1 MQNRASHPNI
11 TIARV
16 ATAFLERPEITAG
29 TRRNYQSHLSRF
41 VRRHGS
47 EPIGLMDRASVEEYL
62 QSLEG
67 LAYTT
72 HRAHQRSLK
81 ALFAYAVDRGYIERN
96 PVTGIPL
103 RKPDADKGEHYD
115 AETIRYFSEP
125 ELQLLF
131 AALQASNNVR
141 LKLLVVLLY
150 RTGCRVSEVL
160 GLNRA
165 DIDRKTHSFPVVGKG
180 NKVRTCYYAGLDADE
195 TDWAI
200 ALLSEY
206 LQYYHDGQHAALL
219 LAEDPVR
226 RRVGRLSYAQAIA
239 DWRNLVDAVPQLK
252 GSRLHDLRHTFG
264 TERVGI
270 MPIG

>member
-1 MQNRASHPNI
+1 
-11 TIARV
+11 
-16 ATAFLERPEITAG
+16 
-29 TRRNYQSHLSRF
+29 
-41 VRRHGS
+41 
-47 EPIGLMDRASVEEYL
+47 MD
-62 QSLEG
+62 
-67 LAYTT
+67 
-72 HRAHQRSLK
+72 
-81 ALFAYAVDRGYIERN
+81 
-96 PVTGIPL
+96 
-103 RKPDADKGEHYD
+103 
-115 AETIRYFSEP
+115 
-125 ELQLLF
+125 
-131 AALQASNNVR
+131 
-141 LKLLVVLLY
+141 
-150 RTGCRVSEVL
+150 
-160 GLNRA
+160 RA

-270 MPIG
+270 MPIEELRALMGHSNVATTLRYAKVTPQRAAGSARQAISQVSRF